1 MAARDHHTAL
11 KSETVSKINEGY
23 VEIALAK
30 LQWGKDD
37 IAYTLHVNPSAY
49 TTAGLQT
56 TDWLAYLGFERNDRC
71 QFTGFNRCY
80 SKEVAEGF
88 NPQAFAVAFTGGF
101 AQLQKA
107 EKALQACGFSLPQPE
122 GWGFHLGRASGRS
135 SRSRL
140 EMAGDGHTAMKTDSM
155 KKSED
160 DKFLYRFTFIDTG
173 SNKGFVTH
181 YRPKHPPLSSELR
194 SVFKHLGLREFKDCP
209 EFDFEPCHFKTLQF
223 FQDDDNPFHGKRRVR
238 ASGIRRARDAV
249 LSRHRSAAGGKRGSR
264 AGRHDISSV
273 REARGAHARG
283 HRGQCGAPD
292 GSAEAC
298 A

>member
-107 EKALQACGFSLPQPE
+107 E
-122 GWGFHLGRASGRS
+122 
-135 SRSRL
+135 
-140 EMAGDGHTAMKTDSM
+140 
-155 KKSED
+155 
-160 DKFLYRFTFIDTG
+160 
-173 SNKGFVTH
+173 
-181 YRPKHPPLSSELR
+181 
-194 SVFKHLGLREFKDCP
+194 
-209 EFDFEPCHFKTLQF
+209 
-223 FQDDDNPFHGKRRVR
+223 
-238 ASGIRRARDAV
+238 
-249 LSRHRSAAGGKRGSR
+249 
-264 AGRHDISSV
+264 
-273 REARGAHARG
+273 
-283 HRGQCGAPD
+283 
-292 GSAEAC
+292 
-298 A
+298 